1 MKFASF
7 IHRLTNLFG
16 GRRNGRGNGSA
27 DAASSPSRDSVISL
41 ENEAAR
47 SGRRF
52 LEALRALA
60 AVIDDKDPYTRG
72 HSERV
77 TRFSVEI
84 ARTMGLS
91 EPEIEQIR
99 MAALIHDI
107 GKVDIDDRILKK
119 PETLTEAEYEEMKT
133 HTTRGYEMLKH
144 IPQLEVI
151 AAGMEAHHEHLD
163 GSGYPRGLRGSEI
176 PLLARI
182 ITVAD
187 CFDAMTTTRPYQD
200 PTPVDRALS
209 VIRSGAGRKYDKKV
223 VAALVEAVRSGRI
236 MTRIEDRT
244 FTRS

>member
-1 MKFASF
+1 MS
-7 IHRLTNLFG
+7 IVSLICRLTNLLEKLRDKRRKNG
-16 GRRNGRGNGSA
+16 G
-27 DAASSPSRDSVISL
+27 ASQSRDKNIAGL

-60 AVIDDKDPYTRG
+60 AVIHDKDPYTRG

-84 ARTMGLS
+84 ASIMGLP
-91 EPEIEQIR
+91 EQEIEQIR

-107 GKVDIDDRILKK
+107 GKIDIDDRILKK

-144 IPQLEVI
+144 IPQLEII
-151 AAGMEAHHEHLD
+151 AAGMEAHHERLD

-200 PTPVDRALS
+200 PAPVEKALS
-209 VIRSGAGRKYDKKV
+209 IIRSEAGMKYDKKV
-223 VAALVEAVRSGRI
+223 VRALIEGVRAGRI
-236 MTRIEDRT
+236 MTRLEDRT
-244 FTRS
+244 LTRS